1 MFVCVYVYV
10 CIYVIKSPRT
20 VCYIICDVLWKD
32 YPAKFRII
40 SHFLLIIPTGRFLM
54 DNEANPVFKP
64 TWVIISSGQRLKDL
78 TQSSQVSVKC
88 PGETETNEI
97 MVL

>member
-1 MFVCVYVYV
+1 M
-10 CIYVIKSPRT
+10 
-20 VCYIICDVLWKD
+20 CYIICDVLWKD

-40 SHFLLIIPTGRFLM
+40 SHFLLIIPAGRFLM
-54 DNEANPVFKP
+54 DNEADPVFKP
-64 TWVIISSGQRLKDL
+64 TWVILISGQRLKDL
-78 TQSSQVSVKC
+78 TQSLQVCVKC